1 VDLLAR
7 LQAALAADYRIER
20 ELGRGGMATV
30 YLAEDL
36 KHRRRVALK
45 VLRPEIGAALGV
57 DRFLREITTCA
68 ALQHPHILGL
78 LDSGEIPPTHDGGPG
93 LLYYAMP
100 YVEGESLRGRLHR
113 ERQLPLDEAITIA
126 REVADALGY
135 AHAHDVVHR
144 DIKPENIMLSGGH
157 AMVADFGIAK
167 ALTTAGGEK
176 LTETGLALGT
186 PSYMSPEQATG
197 DTLDGRADE
206 YALGCV
212 VYEMLAGAPPFHGS
226 SGQSIMA
233 RHAVD
238 PVPSL
243 RTVRAAIPAGVEHAI
258 TRALAKSPADRFAT
272 MAEFALAL
280 TRAATG
286 PVEMV
291 TQAAPPVSDER
302 RHRRWERIGWA
313 LVAGLVAVG
322 LITSVRAVS
331 SNKGAELPAAEL
343 SIRSLA
349 VAPLENLTGDSTQ
362 TYLARGVTDQLIA
375 NLAQIASLTVIKL
388 PPRRG
393 DRAPADIARERGVD
407 IDAVLAGS
415 FQRAGDEVRI
425 TAQITLATTERAIW
439 ARSYTGRLRNI
450 LNLQDSVVRA
460 VADTIRVSL
469 TPRDSS
475 RLRATKKQVDPAA
488 YEAYL
493 RGVSSYGRST
503 GAEFRK
509 AIGYFRQA
517 IRLEPTYALAYIGL
531 SSSYTDLGYY
541 ALEGP
546 EETFPKARSAAE
558 KALELDPAL
567 GQAYANIG
575 RIDHLYA
582 WDFAAADRKLRRA
595 IELDPQSAATYLLY
609 ETYLSAMKRSEEAIA
624 QGRRSIELDPL
635 FVLYRAAAARP
646 YYNARRYPEAI
657 AQAKQALA
665 EDSTFSRARFWLGL
679 AYEQTFQLPEAIR
692 ELEATVKYAGA
703 DSVPVYLAALGHAY
717 AIAAQPDKA
726 RRLLAALEARP
737 YVSPV
742 DVATV
747 YLGLGE
753 RDQAVEWLERA
764 LKERAYGLVFLP
776 TDPRFDPLRSDPRF
790 AAVMRRV
797 GLVK

>member
-1 VDLLAR
+1 
-7 LQAALAADYRIER
+7 
-20 ELGRGGMATV
+20 M
-30 YLAEDL
+30 
-36 KHRRRVALK
+36 
-45 VLRPEIGAALGV
+45 PW
-57 DRFLREITTCA
+57 
-68 ALQHPHILGL
+68 
-78 LDSGEIPPTHDGGPG
+78 
-93 LLYYAMP
+93 AMP
-100 YVEGESLRGRLHR
+100 TPTTWS
-113 ERQLPLDEAITIA
+113 
-126 REVADALGY
+126 
-135 AHAHDVVHR
+135 HR

-167 ALTTAGGEK
+167 ALTSAGGEK

-186 PSYMSPEQATG
+186 PYYMSPEQATG
-197 DTLDGRADE
+197 DPIDGRADQ

-212 VYEMLAGAPPFHGS
+212 LYEMLAGAPPFHGS

-243 RTVRAAIPAGVEHAI
+243 RTVRATVPAGVERAI

-272 MAEFALAL
+272 TTDFALAL
-280 TRAATG
+280 TQAAAGPATTVTRAAG
-286 PVEMV
+286 S
-291 TQAAPPVSDER
+291 ASDGR
-302 RHRRWERIGWA
+302 RPQWWGRVGWV
-313 LVAGLVAVG
+313 LVAGIVAIG
-322 LITSVRAVS
+322 LITGVRAVS
-331 SNKGAELPAAEL
+331 PGRGVKASPAGL

-349 VAPLENLTGDSTQ
+349 VAPLENLTGDSAQ
-362 TYLARGVTDQLIA
+362 TYLAQGVTDQLIA

-393 DRAPADIARERGVD
+393 DRAPADFARERGVD

-425 TAQITLATTERAIW
+425 TAQMTLATTERAIW
-439 ARSYTGRLRNI
+439 ARSYTGQLRDI

-475 RLRATKKQVDPAA
+475 RLSEAKKQIDPAA

-509 AIGYFRQA
+509 AIGFFREA

-531 SSSYTDLGYY
+531 SSCYTELGYF
-541 ALEGP
+541 ALDKP
-546 EETFPKARSAAE
+546 EETFPKARFAAE
-558 KALELDPAL
+558 KALELEPAL

-575 RIDHLYA
+575 RIDYLYD
-582 WDFAAADRKLRRA
+582 WDFAAADRNFHRA
-595 IELDPQSAATYLLY
+595 VELSPRTAAVRLLY
-609 ETYLSAMKRSEEAIA
+609 ETYLSAMRRSEEAIV
-624 QGRRSIELDPL
+624 QGKRSIELDPL
-635 FVLYRAAAARP
+635 FILYRAAAARP

-665 EDSTFSRARFWLGL
+665 DDSTFSRARFWLGL
-679 AYEQTFQLPEAIR
+679 SYEQGANLPEAIR
-692 ELEATVKYAGA
+692 ELEATIKWAGT

-717 AIAAQPDKA
+717 AVAGEPRRA
-726 RRLLAALEARP
+726 RRLLAALHARP

-742 DVATV
+742 DVATIHV
-747 YLGLGE
+747 GLGE
-753 RDQAVEWLERA
+753 RDQALDWLERA
-764 LKERAYGLVFLP
+764 FRERAYGLVFLP
-776 TDPRFDPLRSDPRF
+776 SDPRFDPVRSDPRF
-790 AAVMRRV
+790 TALMRRV
-797 GLVK
+797 GLPN

>member
-1 VDLLAR
+1 MSVVDR
-7 LQAALAADYRIER
+7 LQAALGNRFRIER
-20 ELGRGGMATV
+20 ELGQGGMATV
-30 YLAEDL
+30 YLAQDL
-36 KHRRRVALK
+36 KHHRRVALK
-45 VLRPEIGAALGV
+45 VLRPELGAALGV
-57 DRFLREITTCA
+57 ERFLREIMTCA
-68 ALQHPHILGL
+68 TLQHPHILGL
-78 LDSGEIPPTHDGGPG
+78 LDSGEISPAPDGGPA

-100 YVEGESLRGRLHR
+100 YVEGESLRDRLDR

-135 AHAHDVVHR
+135 AHTHDVVHR
-144 DIKPENIMLSGGH
+144 DIKPGNIMLSGGH

-167 ALTTAGGEK
+167 ALTTAGSEK

-186 PSYMSPEQATG
+186 PYYMSPEQATG
-197 DTLDGRADE
+197 DTVDGRADE

-212 VYEMLAGAPPFHGS
+212 LYEMLAGAPPFHGS

-243 RTVRAAIPAGVEHAI
+243 RTVRSMIPAGVERAI
-258 TRALAKSPADRFAT
+258 TRALAKSPADRFPT
-272 MAEFALAL
+272 TAEFALAL
-280 TRAATG
+280 TKAATA
-286 PVEMV
+286 PVAMA
-291 TQAAPPVSDER
+291 TQAATSAPDER
-302 RHRRWERIGWA
+302 RHRWRGRVGWA
-313 LVAGLVAVG
+313 LAAGLVAIG
-322 LITSVRAVS
+322 LITSVRAVR
-331 SNKGAELPAAEL
+331 SNKAAEVL
-343 SIRSLA
+343 AADGAIRSLA
-349 VAPLENLTGDSTQ
+349 VAPLENLTGDSVQ
-362 TYLARGVTDQLIA
+362 TYLAQGVTDQLIA
-375 NLAQIASLTVIKL
+375 NLAQIASLSVIKL

-393 DRAPADIARERGVD
+393 ERTPVDVARERGVD

-425 TAQITLATTERAIW
+425 TAQITLAGTDRAIW
-439 ARSYTGRLRNI
+439 ARSYTGQLRDI

-475 RLRATKKQVDPAA
+475 RLSATKKQVDPAA

-503 GAEFRK
+503 GADFRK
-509 AIGYFRQA
+509 AIGYFREA
-517 IRLEPTYALAYIGL
+517 IRLEPTYALAYTGL
-531 SSSYTDLGYY
+531 SSSYTDLGYF
-541 ALEGP
+541 ALESP
-546 EETFPKARSAAE
+546 EETFPKARSAAK

-575 RIDHLYA
+575 RIDHIYA

-595 IELDPQSAATYLLY
+595 IELNPQTAATHLLY

-624 QGRRSIELDPL
+624 EGKRSIELDPL
-635 FVLYRAAAARP
+635 FILYRAAAARP

-679 AYEQTFQLPEAIR
+679 AYEQTSKLLEAIR

-717 AIAAQPDKA
+717 AIAGQPDKA
-726 RRLLAALEARP
+726 RRLLTALQARP
-737 YVSPV
+737 YISPV
-742 DVATV
+742 DVATIHV
-747 YLGLGE
+747 GLGE

-776 TDPRFDPLRSDPRF
+776 TDPRFDPVRSDPRF
-790 AAVMRRV
+790 VAVMRRV
-797 GLVK
+797 GLQE